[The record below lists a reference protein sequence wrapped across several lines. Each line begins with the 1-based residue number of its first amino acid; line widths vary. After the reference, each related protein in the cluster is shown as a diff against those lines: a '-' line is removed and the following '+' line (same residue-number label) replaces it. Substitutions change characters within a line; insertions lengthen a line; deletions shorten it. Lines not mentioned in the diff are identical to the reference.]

1 MGGTVKMKRVI
12 LSSILAGIMVA
23 IGTIVYLN
31 SQSMLGAFLFAIGL
45 LTILHFK
52 LDLFTGKI
60 PYIKNYKEL
69 PYILMVLI
77 GNVLGC
83 CILFAFPS
91 SLAIQH
97 LELQL
102 TLHPLVVFIKSMLC
116 NVLIY
121 IAVEV
126 YKRND
131 IITVILSVATFIV
144 AGFDHSIAR
153 ICLIISARV
162 FNIDVLLYIIIVI
175 VGNALGGILFH
186 RIRGIINNEVC

>member
-1 MGGTVKMKRVI
+1 MGATKMKRVM

-31 SQSMLGAFLFAIGL
+31 SQSMLGAFLFTIGL
-45 LTILHFK
+45 LTILYFK
-52 LDLFTGKI
+52 LDLFTGKV
-60 PYIKNYKEL
+60 PYMKNYKEL
-69 PYILMVLI
+69 PYILMVLV
-77 GNVLGC
+77 GNVIGC
-83 CILFAFPS
+83 CILFAFPNP
-91 SLAIQH
+91 LAIQH

-102 TLHPLVVFIKSMLC
+102 TVHPLVILIKSMLC
-116 NVLIY
+116 NALIY

-126 YKRND
+126 YKHND

-153 ICLIISARV
+153 ICLIIAARV

-186 RIRGIINNEVC
+186 RIRGVINNEVC